1 MGQPITATGMK
12 TFNMKPTYEQKVIE
26 YGTQAFTD
34 GTSTGTVTTQPLL
47 TVDQTD
53 SQFDE
58 MVTTLNYNA
67 ASIWYKLDSAP
78 SYLKA
83 QQALALIS
91 NKMGLTFR
99 NFYFG
104 FYAYQ
109 KYFNN
114 EAETKV
120 NVISI
125 LTTDAA

>member
-1 MGQPITATGMK
+1 MK
-12 TFNMKPTYEQKVIE
+12 TFNMKPTYKQKVIE

-34 GTSTGTVTTQPLL
+34 GTSTGTVTTQPTL

-83 QQALALIS
+83 RQALALIS
-91 NKMGLTFR
+91 EKMQDTFR
-99 NFYFG
+99 
-104 FYAYQ
+104 
-109 KYFNN
+109 
-114 EAETKV
+114 
-120 NVISI
+120 
-125 LTTDAA
+125 